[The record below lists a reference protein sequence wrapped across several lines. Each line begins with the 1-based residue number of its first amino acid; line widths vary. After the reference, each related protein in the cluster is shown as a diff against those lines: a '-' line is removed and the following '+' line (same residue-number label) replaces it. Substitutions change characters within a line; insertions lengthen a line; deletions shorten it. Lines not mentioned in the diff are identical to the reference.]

1 MSSYYLII
9 ASSTNTHCYIVQ
21 NGDDVIMSSSDATVR
36 SSDSRVR
43 SRDKRVLSHD
53 VNDVMMM

>member
-36 SSDSRVR
+36 S
-43 SRDKRVLSHD
+43 RDKRVLSHD
-53 VNDVMMM
+53 VNEVMMM